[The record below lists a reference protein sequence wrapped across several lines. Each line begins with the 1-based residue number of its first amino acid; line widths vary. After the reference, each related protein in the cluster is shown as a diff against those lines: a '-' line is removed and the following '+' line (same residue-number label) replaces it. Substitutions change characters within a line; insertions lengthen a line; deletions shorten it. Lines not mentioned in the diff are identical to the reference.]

1 MFSENNVDECHVA
14 QGTESWTSRVR
25 LCLTEHLTEAH
36 IDSIVN
42 RQDGQWEEMDLKW
55 IGKGRLDALRT

>member
-36 IDSIVN
+36 IDSVVN
-42 RQDGQWEEMDLKW
+42 RQDSQ
-55 IGKGRLDALRT
+55 